1 LVFLSSFGLDL
12 SIEWEHSEYRIPNA
26 EFSTSISLSINLRL
40 WHDRPMT
47 SIKPVRILGVGNV
60 LCTDDGLG
68 PYAIKV
74 LESSY
79 VFPDGVEVI
88 DLGTPG
94 MDLTP
99 YLADARMIIVIDTVR
114 GDEAPGTVR
123 LLRDREIVSAPPPS
137 RMSPH
142 EPGLRE
148 ALMATEFSDSS
159 PDEILFVGV
168 IPASTEQG
176 TSLTPSLMEAVPA
189 VVDAVIQE
197 LNRLEMPA
205 TRRDPPAELDIW
217 WE

>member
-1 LVFLSSFGLDL
+1 MNEPK
-12 SIEWEHSEYRIPNA
+12 SI
-26 EFSTSISLSINLRL
+26 
-40 WHDRPMT
+40 
-47 SIKPVRILGVGNV
+47 RILGVGNV

-74 LESSY
+74 LESLY
-79 VFPDGVEVI
+79 EFPSGVEI
-88 DLGTPG
+88 NDLGTPG

-99 YLADARMIIVIDTVR
+99 YLADARMVIVIDTVR
-114 GDEAPGTVR
+114 GDEPPGTLR
-123 LLRDREIVSAPPPS
+123 LLRDREIVAKPPPS

-168 IPASTEQG
+168 IPESTDQG
-176 TSLTPSLMEAVPA
+176 TSLTATLMEVIPS
-189 VVDAVIQE
+189 VVDSVIRE
-197 LNRLEMPA
+197 LDRLEVAP

>member
-1 LVFLSSFGLDL
+1 
-12 SIEWEHSEYRIPNA
+12 
-26 EFSTSISLSINLRL
+26 
-40 WHDRPMT
+40 MT
-47 SIKPVRILGVGNV
+47 ETKPIRILGVGNV

-74 LESSY
+74 LESLY
-79 VFPDGVEVI
+79 EFPEGVEVI

-99 YLADARMIIVIDTVR
+99 YLADARMVIVIDTVR
-114 GDEAPGTVR
+114 GDENPGTLR
-123 LLRDREIVSAPPPS
+123 LLRDREIVSTPPPD

-168 IPASTEQG
+168 IPESTGQG
-176 TSLTPSLMEAVPA
+176 TKLTSRLMEAVPV
-189 VVDAVIQE
+189 VVDAVIRE
-197 LNRLEMPA
+197 LERLDMAPK
-205 TRRDPPAELDIW
+205 RRDPPTELEIW

>member
-1 LVFLSSFGLDL
+1 
-12 SIEWEHSEYRIPNA
+12 
-26 EFSTSISLSINLRL
+26 
-40 WHDRPMT
+40 MT
-47 SIKPVRILGVGNV
+47 EPKPIRILGIGNV

-74 LESSY
+74 LESRY
-79 VFPDGVEVI
+79 EFPAGVEVI

-99 YLADARMIIVIDTVR
+99 YLADARLVIVIDTVR
-114 GDEAPGTVR
+114 GDQEPGSLR
-123 LLRDREIVSAPPPS
+123 LLRDREIVSVPPPS

-168 IPASTEQG
+168 IPESTDQG

-189 VVDAVIQE
+189 VVDAVVEE
-197 LNRLEMPA
+197 LRRIEMPP
-205 TRRDPPAELDIW
+205 TPRDQPAEIDCW